1 MEKPTVEGT
10 TPYDKVIT
18 SEAKTK
24 TGLFIVHQ
32 IKNKVYFEIPRTEL
46 DKDFLW
52 VTRVAKVT
60 PLGAHGAEPINTR
73 VVRWKQ
79 HGDRILLRSASYDVV
94 ADRNQFAPTARIV
107 DAGNN
112 DT

>member
-1 MEKPTVEGT
+1 MKLSKRSACLAALVVILGAGYLRAQLPIEPREKPPQKPTAEGT

-18 SEAKTK
+18 SEAKTR

-52 VTRVAKVT
+52 VSRVAKIT
-60 PLGAHGAEPINTR
+60 SLGAHGAEPINTR

-79 HGDRILLRSASYDVV
+79 
-94 ADRNQFAPTARIV
+94 
-107 DAGNN
+107 
-112 DT
+112 